1 MSRRSNIPLLIAVVL
16 CAGLCLAALS
26 SVSGQGMIDQ
36 AAIDLSMSKVDW
48 DVDSIS
54 YSTADEVAEEI
65 NFEIDPHLEP
75 AQAVVPRL
83 SLDTRRR
90 SVANNR
96 TTAGRAAGSAAFV
109 GMASVPY
116 MIGDTG
122 AGTCLGF
129 QGLLQAQLSH
139 PSLAC
144 ARLNIAEA
152 NSAVPTDRFYYSY
165 RHFHNASTISA
176 YQFRE
181 TLNLDRYLLAWE
193 HLCWDG
199 MASFELRLPLEDRM
213 RSDIFSIIAPGFG
226 VVDPL
231 VGPNGGRRV
240 ELGNIAGIFKYL
252 LVERDWLA
260 ISAGLGITLPTA
272 QDVEY
277 NLAVAGEME
286 FANNPG
292 LTADIAA
299 AYQGIFANE
308 TIYLEPFLAWLV
320 KEPAS
325 NWFHQGFLQVEVA
338 ANPSQ
343 VSFFGDGATLFS
355 QNGVPIGFY
364 DFFTPGPEQ
373 VDLFAQTLMRLNL
386 GTGYLFV
393 DNPQASGLK
402 QLTALFE
409 MHYTSTLQDANLS
422 TIPLTVASSVGT
434 VPLQDITVGNGK
446 NRVDLLNVAM
456 GVSMNHGGWIVTNGV
471 VAPLRN
477 EANRGFDFEYNMQI
491 QRPF

>member
-1 MSRRSNIPLLIAVVL
+1 MSRRSNVPLFVVL
-16 CAGLCLAALS
+16 ALCVGISLAALS
-26 SVSGQGMIDQ
+26 TVFGNDAVDLNIDE
-36 AAIDLSMSKVDW
+36 ADW
-48 DVDSIS
+48 DCESVA
-54 YSTADEVAEEI
+54 YSTADESTEEI
-65 NFEIDPHLEP
+65 DFELDPQLEP
-75 AQAVVPRL
+75 AQAIVPRL
-83 SLDTRRR
+83 SLDAQRRN
-90 SVANNR
+90 VATNR
-96 TTAGRAAGSAAFV
+96 TAGRRAAETAVFV

-152 NSAVPTDRFYYSY
+152 NSPVPTDRFYYSY

-181 TLNLDRYLLAWE
+181 SLNLDRYLLAWE

-199 MASFELRLPLEDRM
+199 MASLELRLPLEDRM
-213 RSDIFSIIAPGFG
+213 RSEIFSLVTPGFG

-277 NLAVAGEME
+277 NLAVAGEMA

-292 LTADIAA
+292 LTADILA

-325 NWFHQGFLQVEVA
+325 NWFHQGFLQIEVA

-343 VSFFGDGATLFS
+343 VSFFGEGATLFR
-355 QNGVPIGFY
+355 QNGAPIGFY
-364 DFFTPGPEQ
+364 DFFTPGPVQ
-373 VDLFAQTLMRLNL
+373 VDLFSQTLMRLNL

-402 QLTALFE
+402 QLAGLFE
-409 MHYTSTLQDANLS
+409 IHYTSTLQEANLS
-422 TIPLTVASSVGT
+422 TIPLTVQSSVGT

-456 GVSMNHGGWIVTNGV
+456 GVSMNYDGWIVTNGV
-471 VAPLRN
+471 VAPMRD